1 MDAIALLKSD
11 HREVEELF
19 KKFEASTSRALKA
32 RRKLV
37 DQMITALSRH
47 AAVEE
52 QLLYPAMRQRMEA
65 QEEGVLQALEEHHVV
80 KWVLNELVDLPAEHE
95 RFSAKVHV
103 LMENVREHVREEERV
118 LFVQMKKSFETA
130 ELKELGAA
138 LETAKKAAPTRP
150 HPRMPDTPPGNI
162 VAGAVAAVADMGR
175 DLVRGARKQA
185 SRARPD

>member
-1 MDAIALLKSD
+1 MDALTLLKTD
-11 HREVEELF
+11 HREVEALF

-37 DQMITALSRH
+37 DQMIAALSRH
-47 AAVEE
+47 AAIEE

-118 LFVQMKKSFETA
+118 LFVQMKKTFEPS
-130 ELKELGAA
+130 ELKDLGAA

-150 HPRMPDTPPGNI
+150 HPRMPDTPPGNM
-162 VAGAVAAVADMGR
+162 VVGAVAAMTDMGR
-175 DLVRGARKQA
+175 DIVRGARK
-185 SRARPD
+185 RAGLAKG